1 MANRVNSYISLEEFK
16 VMQMRELPYEGY
28 VRGVGYTYPEYFPL
42 EFPMDWSAMTP
53 HDWTCKPVF
62 VQAMDTSQEAIIQS
76 LQISGERI
84 QSLLMQPQ
92 GTDIAFNMGNGR
104 IITVPMSAKINFV
117 VNIDYESLQ
126 LNVMLDADLGN
137 GDRITQITT
146 SPIKDIS
153 YTFGIHPALLYP
165 KEEANDRRATE
176 EKLEEPGFWE
186 SMIPIW
192 GSGKAA
198 YVNFYNGNYGWGTF
212 YVALAVSDVFL
223 VSSLWK
229 GVAKGAWKTGSHTW
243 GATRKWLFK
252 RGYAKRGEHVHHW
265 LIHQKTGKKYHIE
278 WLVNQPWN
286 LKTFKNRALHERFGH
301 MHMFEG
307 ENPGNILQHIW
318 YGTPMWP
325 KATSGSYGGRLIYET
340 VDDFTDN
347 EE

>member
-117 VNIDYESLQ
+117 VNVDYESLQ
-126 LNVMLDADLGN
+126 LNVFLNADLGN
-137 GDRITQITT
+137 GNRISEIST

-153 YTFGIHPALLYP
+153 YTFGISPTLLYP
-165 KEEANDRRATE
+165 AEEIKEQQQKDNSDSGPNFWIS
-176 EKLEEPGFWE
+176 LIPVIGSGWE
-186 SMIPIW
+186 SYDQFR
-192 GSGKAA
+192 K
-198 YVNFYNGNYGWGTF
+198 GNYGWGTF
-212 YVALAVSDVFL
+212 YAVMAVSDL
-223 VSSLWK
+223 CLASSISK
-229 GVAKGAWKTGSHTW
+229 GLMKGAWKTGSHRW
-243 GATRKWLFK
+243 GATRKWILNH
-252 RGYAKRGEHVHHW
+252 GYAEKGQPVHHW
-265 LIHQKTGKKYHIE
+265 LIHQGSGKKYE
-278 WLVNQPWN
+278 WLINQPWN
-286 LKTFKNRALHERFGH
+286 WKTFPDQATHIRFGH
-301 MHMFEG
+301 MHNYEG
-307 ENPGNILQHIW
+307 QKAGNILQHLW

-340 VDDFTDN
+340 VDGFTDN
-347 EE
+347 DE